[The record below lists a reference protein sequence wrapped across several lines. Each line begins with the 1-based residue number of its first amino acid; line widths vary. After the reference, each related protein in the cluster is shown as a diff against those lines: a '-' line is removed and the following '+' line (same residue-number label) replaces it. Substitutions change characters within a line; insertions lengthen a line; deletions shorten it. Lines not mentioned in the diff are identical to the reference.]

1 MKTAIITDSGSSLS
15 EQQAKEL
22 GIFYLPLQVMNG
34 TETLLDGVDLDQRMI
49 YQFLHEEAD
58 LSTSQPPIGI
68 LESVVQD
75 IKKQG
80 YDEAVAVTIC
90 PGLSS
95 TMSTLQAR
103 CKYMELPLYAV
114 NTFTTCFVEQYLAVS
129 AKKLADQG
137 MCGTDIKARLEA
149 SISHSD
155 TLIVP
160 DDLQHL
166 KRGGRLTPLAAAL
179 GGLLKIKPILKLNA
193 SSEGKIDVFAK
204 VRTMSKALQMTVD
217 TFKEADLD
225 ERYILYVLHTDASI
239 EGRKFYEQMKEA
251 FPLTEIVFDHIG
263 PVISVHTGIGCM
275 GAQYIRK
282 VDFEDNL

>member
-15 EQQAKEL
+15 EKQAQEL
-22 GIFYLPLQVMNG
+22 GIFYLPLQVMNK
-34 TETLLDGVDLDQRMI
+34 EHTLLDGVNLDQPMI

-68 LESVVQD
+68 LEHVVND
-75 IKKQG
+75 IKEQG

-103 CKYMELPLYAV
+103 CKYMELPLYAID
-114 NTFTTCFVEQYLAVS
+114 TYTTCFVEQYLAVS

-137 MCGTDIKARLEA
+137 MCGADIKARLDA
-149 SISHSD
+149 SIAHSD

-193 SSEGKIDVFAK
+193 SSVGKIDVFAK
-204 VRTMSKALQMTVD
+204 VRTMSKSLQTIVD
-217 TFKEADLD
+217 TYKEVQLD
-225 ERYILYVLHTDASI
+225 EQYILYILHTDAAA
-239 EGRKFYEQMKEA
+239 EGKKFYELMKAA
-251 FPLTEIVFDHIG
+251 FPQTEIVFDHIG

-282 VDFEDNL
+282 VDFDENL